1 MSKLVWDQVGE
12 HFYETGTKMG
22 VLYTP
27 SDTDPYGKGEAW
39 NGLSGVTESPSG
51 AEPTPIWADDIKYL
65 SLLSAEEFGA
75 TIEAYTYPDS
85 FEVCDGSKEITKGV
99 TIGQQ
104 PRTPFGLC
112 YRTILGNDTML
123 DAYGYKLHLLYGCKA
138 TPSEKSYKTKSDSP
152 EAAAMSWTLDTTPI
166 AVTGAQP
173 TASLTIDS
181 TKIPE
186 TALRAIEDV
195 LYGTE
200 TEEPRLPLPDE
211 VKSII
216 DQASAGGDTTE

>member
-1 MSKLVWDQVGE
+1 MSKLVWDQIGE

-27 SDTDPYGKGEAW
+27 SETDPYGVGEAW
-39 NGLSGVTESPSG
+39 NGLSAVTESPSG
-51 AEPTPIWADDIKYL
+51 AEATPIWADDIKYL
-65 SLLSAEEFGA
+65 SLLSAEQFGA
-75 TIEAYTYPDS
+75 TVEAYTYPDS
-85 FEVCDGSKEITKGV
+85 FEACDGSKEISKGV

-138 TPSEKSYKTKSDSP
+138 ATSDKSYKTKSDSP
-152 EAAAMSWTLDTTPI
+152 EAALMSWTLDTTPV
-166 AVTGAQP
+166 AVSGALP
-173 TASLTIDS
+173 TASLTINS

-186 TALRAIEDV
+186 VALKAIEDV

-216 DQASAGGDTTE
+216 DQATSGGTTE